1 MFGTIYKSY
10 SGLQVHSDG
19 LSVNSNN
26 LANINTVG
34 FKRSS
39 ANFSQ
44 IMTDL
49 TDGPGGNI
57 NPFQIGLGASTTSI
71 MAHHTQGT
79 LRDSGIST
87 NMAIVGDGMFM
98 TRDDNGNVAY
108 TRAGNFI
115 INEAGELMAAN
126 GSVVQGFTEQTADRT
141 IDPNGAIG
149 NIVIDYD
156 IPSPPRASSLMRFLT
171 NLSASA
177 TEGETYTTVI
187 DVWDA
192 EGNSYPVTA
201 NFVKSAT
208 TGEWEY
214 SFTSSQLTADAEGS
228 GVMQFDE
235 NGILVSVDGLALD
248 DPAVLGKTVTFSG
261 GAGGDLPIQWDLVNT
276 DNPNNPIPHFTN
288 FSAYSNTGTQ
298 YQDGFGSGEL
308 QRVSLLENGT
318 MMGFYTNGDSIEL
331 ARVTVAQFP
340 NLTGLKQIHGGF
352 YQETTASGEP
362 NLRGDGLTTIKGGTL
377 EMSNVDIAE
386 EFTGLISHQRGFQGN
401 SKAVTTVDQIIQ
413 EVLGLRR

>member
-10 SGLQVHSDG
+10 SGLQVHSEG

-26 LANINTVG
+26 LANINTIG

-39 ANFSQ
+39 ANFAQLMS
-44 IMTDL
+44 DL
-49 TDGPGGNI
+49 TSGPGGNV
-57 NPFQIGLGASTTSI
+57 NPYQIGLGANVNSI
-71 MAHHTQGT
+71 TAHHTQGT

-87 NMAIVGDGMFM
+87 NMAIVGDGMFRV
-98 TRDDNGNVAY
+98 RDANGNVSY

-115 INEAGELMAAN
+115 INEAGALMASN
-126 GSVVQGFTEQTADRT
+126 GSVVQGFTEQTVDRT

-149 NIVIDYD
+149 DIVIDYD
-156 IPSPPRASSLMRFLT
+156 SPSPPRASTLMRFLT

-177 TEGETYTTVI
+177 ESGETYTTVI

-192 EGNSYPVTA
+192 DGNSYPVTA
-201 NFVKSAT
+201 NFVKT
-208 TGEWEY
+208 DNLNEWQY
-214 SFTSSQLTADAEGS
+214 SFTGQGLTTDAEGS
-228 GVMQFDE
+228 GLMQFDE
-235 NGILVSVDGLALD
+235 NGILVGVDGLPMD
-248 DPAVLGKTVTFSG
+248 DPNILNKTVTFSG
-261 GAGGDLPIQWDLVNT
+261 PASGDLAIQWDLVNT

-298 YQDGFGSGEL
+298 FQDGFGSGEL

-340 NLTGLKQIHGGF
+340 NLNGLKQTHGGF
-352 YQETTASGEP
+352 FQETAASGEP

-401 SKAVTTVDQIIQ
+401 SKAVNTVDQMIQ
-413 EVLGLRR
+413 DILGLKR